1 MQFQRFTAI
10 EILGKQ
16 IRKREG
22 APFLW
27 RLLVSVLTQSHCF
40 ISILVF
46 TLDFVIV
53 KDTRD
58 PDNQRWSWR

>member
-46 TLDFVIV
+46 PLEFVRQ
-53 KDTRD
+53 DC
-58 PDNQRWSWR
+58 